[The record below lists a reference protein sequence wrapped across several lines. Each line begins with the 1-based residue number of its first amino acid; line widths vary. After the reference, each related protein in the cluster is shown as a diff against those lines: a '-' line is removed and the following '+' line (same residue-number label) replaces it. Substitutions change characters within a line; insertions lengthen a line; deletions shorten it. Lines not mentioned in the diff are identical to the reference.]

1 MPGSLLVNDDP
12 FASLL
17 GGDPFEA
24 ALQSTDRDY
33 HWIVESPRSRR
44 AEAKYDDDQDDVPLF
59 THARIAAEKARTR
72 SVAIG
77 TDPPKEV
84 PKEEFERLE
93 EKLEELKKEAA
104 EDLADDGSVDSELE
118 EQIKELQETL
128 TEVVPVEQGPP
139 TGLRLLRA
147 AARAILI
154 FVAAPRVAVRRKRKA
169 TRDKDRE
176 ALRGNQPVRFIAET
190 FVNLHA
196 IENSQY

>member
-72 SVAIG
+72 SVSIRAG
-77 TDPPKEV
+77 TKS
-84 PKEEFERLE
+84 RRCS
-93 EKLEELKKEAA
+93 
-104 EDLADDGSVDSELE
+104 DG
-118 EQIKELQETL
+118 
-128 TEVVPVEQGPP
+128 
-139 TGLRLLRA
+139 
-147 AARAILI
+147 
-154 FVAAPRVAVRRKRKA
+154 
-169 TRDKDRE
+169 
-176 ALRGNQPVRFIAET
+176 
-190 FVNLHA
+190 
-196 IENSQY
+196 